1 MGMLNKASID
11 IDQEPLGDYENG
23 HIGVY
28 YVEDVEEEEAP
39 THMKMPQAKKKNT

>member
-23 HIGVY
+23 HIGVD
-28 YVEDVEEEEAP
+28 YVEEAEAP